1 MDPAA
6 AEKIV
11 EVIGSVYEE
20 LRNSVTKI
28 EFNEL
33 KEIVR
38 DLAEAQ
44 KRTET
49 RLEELAE
56 AQKRTETRVEELADA
71 QKRTE
76 ARMEELAEAQKRT
89 EARMEELAGAQKRTE
104 ARMEELAGAQAKTEI
119 RVGELAAG
127 LSRLEKTVEDL
138 VGEMKRVKVT
148 IQELRQEIGGLS
160 HAVGYGLE
168 DKSYV
173 GLPPVLKR
181 DHSIVVEGRLKRGF
195 LEISRNKFIEINIWG
210 HGEQN
215 GNPVEIVGEAKTQLK
230 KRDVDK
236 FVQTLENLKPHVAS
250 SIYPLFLTYQ
260 TSPAVSQY
268 TKDKGIDLYFTYDL
282 QPD

>member
-1 MDPAA
+1 MINTLKIFNDLKQTMDPAA

-11 EVIGSVYEE
+11 DVIGSVYEE

-28 EFNEL
+28 EFNEF

-38 DLAEAQ
+38 DLA
-44 KRTET
+44 
-49 RLEELAE
+49 
-56 AQKRTETRVEELADA
+56 D
-71 QKRTE
+71 
-76 ARMEELAEAQKRT
+76 
-89 EARMEELAGAQKRTE
+89 
-104 ARMEELAGAQAKTEI
+104 AQAKTEL
-119 RVGELAAG
+119 RVGELASG

-138 VGEMKRVKVT
+138 VGEMKKVKVT
-148 IQELRQEIGGLS
+148 IQEMRQEIGGLS
-160 HAVGYGLE
+160 HAVSYGLE

-181 DHSIVVEGRLKRGF
+181 DHSILVKGRLKRGF

-215 GNPVEIVGEAKTQLK
+215 GKPVEIIGEAKTQLK
-230 KRDVDK
+230 KRDVIK
-236 FVQTLENLKPHVAS
+236 FVQTLENLKPHVAR